1 MGVTNLWSMNTMQTL
16 HKLQTANGLEMG
28 RFCRTRASIKNII
41 AVIGK
46 MLKDGLV
53 NSIKE
58 ATGAIGL
65 ILDGSDD
72 SGRKHKVA
80 ILVCNY

>member
-1 MGVTNLWSMNTMQTL
+1 MNTMQTL
-16 HKLQTANGLEMG
+16 YKLQEANGLEMG

-53 NSIKE
+53 NLIKE
-58 ATGAIGL
+58 ASGAIGL

-80 ILVCNY
+80 ILVCNHLY